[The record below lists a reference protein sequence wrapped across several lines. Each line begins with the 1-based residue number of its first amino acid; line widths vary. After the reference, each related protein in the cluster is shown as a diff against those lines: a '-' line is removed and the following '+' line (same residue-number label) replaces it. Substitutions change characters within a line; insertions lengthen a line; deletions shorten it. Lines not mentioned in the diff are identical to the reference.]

1 MKKHLFPL
9 AILSCLTTLTYADN
23 DANNFAIQ
31 AGSVAGAA
39 QACGQD
45 ISEFSNRVNQTLAI
59 LANTTADIT
68 QAQQTYQS
76 YIVSTAQ
83 KQAQGSQMS
92 CVQVIKDYNSL
103 PLMQSDYQETVL
115 GKIRKTLDKPVT
127 FLPTQEPVPTPTHQN
142 TGDSPGGVPNSVTFP
157 NPNTTTSPAGVPNA
171 VTFGTST
178 PTQQQVTPPTG
189 SAYLPPPAQFN
200 DSNSNTPPNTMPPG
214 IAYGSSNAIPPNQVP
229 NPANASL
236 PNIPSS
242 LMNTPSSATSTSAP
256 PQ

>member
-1 MKKHLFPL
+1 MKRYFFSL
-9 AILSCLTTLTYADN
+9 AFLSCLTTLAYADI

-76 YIVSTAQ
+76 YIVSAAQ
-83 KQAQGSQMS
+83 KQAQGSQIS

-115 GKIRKTLDKPVT
+115 GKIRKSLNKPVT
-127 FLPTQEPVPTPTHQN
+127 FLPTQEPVPVPTHQN
-142 TGDSPGGVPNSVTFP
+142 PGVSPGGVPNSVTFP
-157 NPNTTTSPAGVPNA
+157 NPNTTNSPAGVPNTL
-171 VTFGTST
+171 TFGTNA
-178 PTQQQVTPPTG
+178 PQQQVTPTTG
-189 SAYLPPPAQFN
+189 SAYLPPPTQFN
-200 DSNSNTPPNTMPPG
+200 DPNSNIPPNAMPPG
-214 IAYGSSNAIPPNQVP
+214 IAYGPNNAIPPNQAP
-229 NPANASL
+229 NPANASV
-236 PNIPSS
+236 PNVPSS
-242 LMNTPSSATSTSAP
+242 LMNTPSPATSAP
-256 PQ
+256 SQ